1 MKVSVICITAR
12 ETPGL
17 GRLLDSLVSQT
28 FPKEDFELVYGDRLW
43 ESRESEVKALAS
55 EYQLNFTY
63 VRDIPTK
70 EGPCPAG
77 ARNACVDVAKGDWI
91 LSIDDLTFLKPDT
104 IQQHWDLYLSGFDS
118 VAGSYLSSTGG
129 EEFVIDDAR
138 ITNEGGVV
146 SPTDLT
152 VWLSWWGLHTAFSKT
167 AYDKINGYDETFDG
181 VYGME
186 DIDFG
191 HRLKMAGCTMAWEPS
206 ILVLCD
212 KGPSH
217 KDTHSTLLKEGA
229 PTSWA
234 RGSLKW
240 RNDKLIDYSRAMNV
254 VRGKKEV
261 KNR

>member
-1 MKVSVICITAR
+1 MKVSLICITAR
-12 ETPGL
+12 EAPGL
-17 GRLLDSLVSQT
+17 GRLLDSLTSQT
-28 FPKEDFELVYGDRLW
+28 FPAQDFELVYGDRLW
-43 ESRESEVKALAS
+43 ESRENEVKALAS

-63 VRDIPTK
+63 VRDTPTQP
-70 EGPCPAG
+70 GPCPAG
-77 ARNACVDVAKGDWI
+77 ARNACVSASKGEWI
-91 LSIDDLTFLKPDT
+91 ISIDDLTFLQPDT
-104 IQQHWDLYLSGFDS
+104 IERHWNLYNSGFDA
-118 VAGSYLSSTGG
+118 VAGSYLSSSGDD
-129 EEFVIDDAR
+129 EFVMDDTR
-138 ITNEGGVV
+138 VTNEGGVM

-152 VWLSWWGLHTAFSKT
+152 IWTSWWGLHTAFSRK
-167 AYDKINGYDETFDG
+167 AYLTINGYDETFDG

-234 RGSLKW
+234 RGGLKW
-240 RNDKLIDYSRAMNV
+240 RNDKLIDYCRAMNV
-254 VRGKKEV
+254 VRGK
-261 KNR
+261 RRIT